1 MYLLLILDPKPS
13 EHGNVMNFSVP
24 QEYLNMPSICSKTTT
39 VVEITGAQNFIRG
52 YLHGK

>member
-1 MYLLLILDPKPS
+1 MTS
-13 EHGNVMNFSVP
+13 SVP
-24 QEYLNMPSICSKTTT
+24 PFTPSDT